1 MTIDTIDT
9 KTKSSSAWQL
19 FMYLI
24 MIGYIFIAMPK
35 NDTTY
40 LVARSVQAI
49 ESIFFIS
56 LIFKYFQQGINFNRF
71 NNYTNSW
78 WLFYTILTYT
88 FASGMGLTPLFKW
101 LNVIIFLLL
110 ERCYWQNDFKQ
121 SLYYIATTF
130 SVLIYL
136 NGLLLIIYPEGLW
149 IDEEWVGRGDATR
162 YLFGNYNQMGFVGLI
177 GITTQAMYTLFTG
190 KGKFNLFLIIIISIA
205 SVIFVGSMTS
215 TMGLSVLAL
224 YIIFHKILK
233 RPNVFLTVF
242 VILYILFF
250 VVIVWGGSSV
260 DQIQFLATFVEDIL
274 TKDTT
279 FSNRTE
285 IWSNA
290 VSLIEKKPWLGY
302 GLQDVEWNDDHL
314 GGSGPHNLWLM
325 FLLQGGIV
333 LLGSFLYIVIQVI
346 KHAAKTVQPST
357 TVGIVSIFTLF
368 MMSLFETYNIIQVFF
383 LLQFTYHSSLLV
395 TQQPDK
401 EPLLQES

>member
-56 LIFKYFQQGINFNRF
+56 LIFKYFQQGINFNIF

-130 SVLIYL
+130 SVLIY
-136 NGLLLIIYPEGLW
+136 
-149 IDEEWVGRGDATR
+149 
-162 YLFGNYNQMGFVGLI
+162 
-177 GITTQAMYTLFTG
+177 
-190 KGKFNLFLIIIISIA
+190 
-205 SVIFVGSMTS
+205 IF
-215 TMGLSVLAL
+215 
-224 YIIFHKILK
+224 
-233 RPNVFLTVF
+233 
-242 VILYILFF
+242 
-250 VVIVWGGSSV
+250 
-260 DQIQFLATFVEDIL
+260 
-274 TKDTT
+274 
-279 FSNRTE
+279 
-285 IWSNA
+285 
-290 VSLIEKKPWLGY
+290 
-302 GLQDVEWNDDHL
+302 
-314 GGSGPHNLWLM
+314 
-325 FLLQGGIV
+325 
-333 LLGSFLYIVIQVI
+333 
-346 KHAAKTVQPST
+346 
-357 TVGIVSIFTLF
+357 
-368 MMSLFETYNIIQVFF
+368 
-383 LLQFTYHSSLLV
+383 
-395 TQQPDK
+395 
-401 EPLLQES
+401 